1 MIFLILSLSK
11 DCCRRLLYVYVNVSY
26 PASMTDTLGIAQ
38 LAREFGVTTRTIR
51 FYEDKGLLS
60 PLRKGQRRVYAPRD
74 RVRLKLIM
82 RGKRLGFSLE
92 EIGEMIDLYDV
103 DPTEVTQL
111 RHFLDKIH
119 DRKAVLERQ
128 QADISETLSE
138 IGRIEAKCS
147 SLLKE
152 KQKK

>member
-1 MIFLILSLSK
+1 
-11 DCCRRLLYVYVNVSY
+11 
-26 PASMTDTLGIAQ
+26 MTNTFGIAE
-38 LAREFGVTTRTIR
+38 LAREFDVTTRTIR

-60 PLRKGQRRVYAPRD
+60 PARKGQRRVYAPRD
-74 RVRLKLIM
+74 RVRLRLIM

-111 RHFLDKIH
+111 RHFLDKIRE
-119 DRKAVLERQ
+119 RKAALEIQ
-128 QADISETLSE
+128 QADITETLSE
-138 IGRIEAKCS
+138 IGRIETQCS
-147 SLLKE
+147 SLLKN